1 MDGAGWIHSA
11 ARMNAAARFASHV
24 HARLLIVIWAH
35 VRANTIVRRAERIA
49 RHGHVARVAR
59 LDVLRH
65 LDGAI
70 GHRPVPFLRARPGQV
85 VVAAR
90 KAAVVR
96 DACHDTPGKR
106 EMSESGRVQAHM
118 RGRACRTMRVLRLR
132 HIARISGQHS
142 RGRAHVLRLRV
153 DVGRARIRHA
163 EALDPADRR
172 EAALVAR
179 ARTEAAV

>member
-24 HARLLIVIWAH
+24 HARLLIVIWAY

-65 LDGAI
+65 LDGAVD
-70 GHRPVPFLRARPGQV
+70 HRPVPFLRARPGHV

-90 KAAVVR
+90 NAAVVR
-96 DACHDTPGKR
+96 DA
-106 EMSESGRVQAHM
+106 
-118 RGRACRTMRVLRLR
+118 MRVLRLR
-132 HIARISGQHS
+132 HIARVSGQHS

-179 ARTEAAV
+179 ARTKATV